1 MIFDLILIIFLQPLL
16 SSIFLFLAPTLNYFF
31 KQKNKKLIF
40 SLFFFSFLTD
50 IFFLKPF
57 GFFLFLTSTCLL
69 LIIGLEKILSYHYF
83 YQKLI
88 YFFVFNLCFLILFF
102 YLSFRT
108 IFDFVFFLKFLI
120 LNLFFQI
127 IYFLIKSLLRG

>member
-1 MIFDLILIIFLQPLL
+1 MIFDLILIIFFQPLV
-16 SSIFLFLAPTLNYFF
+16 SSIFLFLAPILNYFF
-31 KQKNKKLIF
+31 KEKNKELIF

-50 IFFLKPF
+50 IFFLKPL

-83 YQKLI
+83 YQKLV

-102 YLSFRT
+102 YFSFRT
-108 IFDFVFFLKFLI
+108 IFDFVFFLKFLV
-120 LNLFFQI
+120 LNLLFQI
-127 IYFLIKSLLRG
+127 IYFLIKSLFR